1 MIKTIILLLALAI
14 PLMAQRGEQAILT
27 QVAVSGGPPA
37 FVQATTNC
45 VFGGTAT
52 TTAIVGG
59 SSTTS
64 CPTGTGWTSNVTAG
78 DTLVGMIRRK
88 PGGGTL
94 NSVGDGGDT
103 CVAENTSGTA
113 GSSGLYLIYG
123 FYCYNVAGGN
133 KPTITT
139 TFGTAEGTYYV
150 EAVEV
155 SGVLTTNP
163 LDAQVWYAAATFV
176 NPGTNAAATGSWVTN
191 TNGDMIVC
199 FFQDDGEDGR
209 TITAG
214 TISLAWNAIGTVDNT
229 HSESMFAEY
238 GVQATASATTNGAFT
253 TAVGLVYPQIGCIAL
268 LA

>member
-14 PLMAQRGEQAILT
+14 PLIAQRGDRPSYAGRHIAER
-27 QVAVSGGPPA
+27 PRA

-103 CVAENTSGTA
+103 CVAENIRGRQ
-113 GSSGLYLIYG
+113 
-123 FYCYNVAGGN
+123 
-133 KPTITT
+133 
-139 TFGTAEGTYYV
+139 
-150 EAVEV
+150 
-155 SGVLTTNP
+155 
-163 LDAQVWYAAATFV
+163 DQAAF
-176 NPGTNAAATGSWVTN
+176 
-191 TNGDMIVC
+191 I
-199 FFQDDGEDGR
+199 
-209 TITAG
+209 
-214 TISLAWNAIGTVDNT
+214 
-229 HSESMFAEY
+229 
-238 GVQATASATTNGAFT
+238 
-253 TAVGLVYPQIGCIAL
+253 
-268 LA
+268 